1 MSQYRY
7 TFYSLPY
14 SQTGI
19 NRPITLSNPY
29 LCLKKYIV
37 AEFVSDAVF
46 SETQSSFCVKNW
58 DQYQQAGK
66 GIDIAN
72 YVRIARLSATGTP
85 LSDINPSYNWIT
97 NVEICA
103 YQYEGGQPAI
113 VSIVGDSW
121 VTDFCEN
128 PFGHIVGRLEQT
140 SNPQL
145 IGKNRPVVLPVS
157 ASSWGGTGRPSK
169 RAFLNNTDAY
179 RIVAIVTTEFSNIRG
194 LITSVPQKY
203 SQTNPTAGDNLL
215 GNLWDFAGMTGI
227 KPTTGGDVTYN
238 AMLSKLYVV
247 PEWMCSHIEYDEAE
261 YTIVP
266 SGTGGNI
273 VVRPFLMR
281 EYKLPNIFGTADAPD
296 IAKEAADVAKK
307 IYLRTPSR
315 FIEVPHD
322 TAPSDGATNPVV
334 RVFMSYSSSGY
345 KGKSGVQGDDELSI
359 YAIINGNFY
368 DISADF
374 ETPFAVNDEAL
385 KLSQNKTSTAINAV
399 ANVIG
404 AVGGVVGGVASGN
417 YFGAVLAGAGG
428 FAGLSENYDIQRQ
441 PATAKGSGSV
451 LTMLMCE
458 HCTLQFVDVPA
469 TNADEIN
476 AAVEEF
482 GYIMKVPQTVDMCDY
497 LPELAGHFYRMS
509 NVSVYEF
516 SGGSVAAEEIKA
528 IFERGVRVVE
538 ETEGEA

>member
-1 MSQYRY
+1 MPQYRY
-7 TFYSLPY
+7 TFYKLPY
-14 SQTGI
+14 SQSGI
-19 NRPITLSNPY
+19 NRPIMLSATY
-29 LCLKKYIV
+29 SCLKKYIV
-37 AEFVSDAVF
+37 AEFVSESVF

-58 DQYQQAGK
+58 DQYQAG
-66 GIDIAN
+66 GIDLAN
-72 YVRIARLSATGTP
+72 YVRIARLSETGTP

-121 VTDFCEN
+121 GTDFCEVLR
-128 PFGHIVGRLEQT
+128 GHIVGRLEQT
-140 SNPQL
+140 SNPVL
-145 IGKNRPVVLPVS
+145 IGKNRPVSLPVS
-157 ASSWGGTGRPSK
+157 ASSWGETSPLSK
-169 RAFLNNTDAY
+169 RAFWSDTDAY
-179 RIVAIVTTEFSNIRG
+179 RIVAIVTTESNNIRG
-194 LITSVPQKY
+194 LITFVTQKY
-203 SQTNPTAGDNLL
+203 SQTDPTADDNLL

-227 KPTTGGDVTYN
+227 KETSGAGSTYN
-238 AMLSKLYVV
+238 ATLSKLYVI
-247 PEWMCSHIEYDEAE
+247 PEWMCTHIKYDEDE

-266 SGTGGNI
+266 NGIGGDI
-273 VVRPFLMR
+273 VVRPFLVR
-281 EYKLPNIFGTADAPD
+281 NYTLPVMLGKVDAPD
-296 IAKEAADVAKK
+296 IATEAADIAKK

-315 FIEVPHD
+315 FIEIPHD
-322 TAPSDGATNPVV
+322 TAPSDGATNTNVQ
-334 RVFMSYSSSGY
+334 VFMSYSSSGY
-345 KGKSGVQGDDELSI
+345 NGKSGAQGDDELSI
-359 YAIINGNFY
+359 YALIDGNFY

-385 KLSQNKTSTAINAV
+385 KLSQNKTSTAIKAI

-417 YFGAVLAGAGG
+417 YFGAVQAGVGG
-428 FAGLSENYDIQRQ
+428 VAGLSENYDIQRQ

-451 LTMLMCE
+451 LSMLMCE

-469 TNADEIN
+469 TNKDEIN

-497 LPELAGHFYRMS
+497 LPEMAGHFYRMS
-509 NVSVYEF
+509 NVSVYGF

-528 IFERGVRVVE
+528 IFERGVRVVA
-538 ETEGEA
+538 ETEEQA

>member
-1 MSQYRY
+1 MPEYRY
-7 TFYSLPY
+7 TFYKLPY
-14 SQTGI
+14 SQSGI
-19 NRPITLSNPY
+19 KRPIMLSATY
-29 LCLKKYIV
+29 SCLKKYIV
-37 AEFVSDAVF
+37 AEFISESVF

-58 DQYQQAGK
+58 DQYQAD
-66 GIDIAN
+66 GIDLAN
-72 YVRIARLSATGTP
+72 YVRIARVSDNGTP

-121 VTDFCEN
+121 VTDFCEVLR
-128 PFGHIVGRLEQT
+128 GHIVGRLEQT
-140 SNPQL
+140 SNPVL
-145 IGKNRPVVLPVS
+145 IGKDRPVSLPVS
-157 ASSWGGTGRPSK
+157 ASSWGGSGLPSK
-169 RAFLNNTDAY
+169 RAFLNDTDAY
-179 RIVAIVTTEFSNIRG
+179 RIVAIVTTEANNIKG
-194 LITSVPQKY
+194 LITTVTQKY
-203 SQTNPTAGDNLL
+203 SQTDPTADDNLL

-227 KPTTGGDVTYN
+227 KPTSGGNVPYN
-238 AMLSKLYVV
+238 ATLSKLYIV
-247 PEWMCSHIEYDEAE
+247 PEWMCTRVEYDEDE

-266 SGTGGNI
+266 SGIGGAI
-273 VVRPFLMR
+273 TVRPFLVR
-281 EYKLPNIFGTADAPD
+281 SYTLPEMLGATDAPD
-296 IAKEAADVAKK
+296 IATEAADIAKK

-322 TAPSDGATNPVV
+322 TAPSNGATNTDV
-334 RVFMSYSSSGY
+334 RVYMSYSSSGY
-345 KGKSGVQGDDELSI
+345 NGKSGAQGDDELSI
-359 YAIINGNFY
+359 YALIDGNFY

-385 KLSQNKTSTAINAV
+385 KLSQNKTSTAIKAV

-428 FAGLSENYDIQRQ
+428 VAGLSENYDIQRQ

-451 LTMLMCE
+451 LSMLMCE

-476 AAVEEF
+476 AAVDEF
-482 GYIMKVPQTVDMCDY
+482 GYIMKIPQTVDMCDY
-497 LPELAGHFYRMS
+497 LPEMAGHFYRMS
-509 NVSVYEF
+509 NVSVYGF

-528 IFERGVRVVE
+528 IFERGVRIVAE
-538 ETEGEA
+538 EEQE

>member
-1 MSQYRY
+1 MPQYRY
-7 TFYSLPY
+7 TFYNLPY
-14 SQTGI
+14 SQSGI
-19 NRPITLSNPY
+19 NRPIMLSGAY
-29 LCLKKYIV
+29 SCLKKYIV
-37 AEFVSDAVF
+37 AEFVSGSVF

-58 DQYQQAGK
+58 DQYQAD
-66 GIDIAN
+66 GIDLAN
-72 YVRIARLSATGTP
+72 YVRIARVSDKGTP

-97 NVEICA
+97 NVEVCA

-121 VTDFCEN
+121 VTDFCEVLR
-128 PFGHIVGRLEQT
+128 GHIVGRLEQT
-140 SNPQL
+140 SNPVL
-145 IGKNRPVVLPVS
+145 IGKNRPVSLPVS
-157 ASSWGGTGRPSK
+157 ASSWGGVSLPSK
-169 RAFLNNTDAY
+169 RAFLNDTDAY

-203 SQTNPTAGDNLL
+203 SQTDPTADDNLL

-227 KPTTGGDVTYN
+227 KPTKGGDVPYN
-238 AMLSKLYVV
+238 ATLSKLYVI
-247 PEWMCSHIEYDEAE
+247 PEWMCERIEYDEDE

-266 SGTGGNI
+266 SGIGGDI
-273 VVRPFLMR
+273 TVRPFLVR
-281 EYKLPNIFGTADAPD
+281 NYTLPEMLGATDTPD
-296 IAKEAADVAKK
+296 IATEAADIAKK
-307 IYLRTPSR
+307 IYLRTPAR

-322 TAPSDGATNPVV
+322 TAPSEGATNTNV
-334 RVFMSYSSSGY
+334 RVYMSYSSSGY
-345 KGKSGVQGDDELSI
+345 NRESGAQGDDELSI
-359 YAIINGNFY
+359 YALIDGNFY

-374 ETPFAVNDEAL
+374 ETPFAVNEEAL
-385 KLSQNKTSTAINAV
+385 KLSQNKISTAIKAA

-417 YFGAVLAGAGG
+417 YFGAVQAGVGG
-428 FAGLSENYDIQRQ
+428 VAGLSENYDIQRQ

-458 HCTLQFVDVPA
+458 HCTLQFVEVPA
-469 TNADEIN
+469 TNRDEIN

-497 LPELAGHFYRMS
+497 LPEMAGHFYRMS
-509 NVSVYEF
+509 NVSVYGF

-528 IFERGVRVVE
+528 IFERGVRVIA
-538 ETEGEA
+538 ETEEAQG